1 MRADLLK
8 YITNLQ
14 QEAAPAAAA
23 AKEHTENTRTTYEL
37 DAEVGTLSNTTNTG
51 KWQLWSSNNIRYLG
65 SREVP

>member
-51 KWQLWSSNNIRYLG
+51 K
-65 SREVP
+65 